1 MNCKQAHEMLD
12 DYLDGS
18 LSTMQ
23 FSSLHSHLNSC
34 DACQK
39 DFYQAQNLVIALKDI
54 PVPPAKTG
62 FENRVLSFLD
72 KEPTQKTSRHTWLI
86 AGLSSAMAA
95 TLTMWLSI
103 SSFNISPEN
112 IDHISTVNLVASQ
125 TQKVDLIF
133 NLPKVLSNATL
144 TIELPEQLEV
154 AGYPGKRQLQWNT
167 SFKKGANRLALPLI
181 STDTNNNSGLLL
193 AHLTK
198 NGKTKIFRIRINTK
212 SANTSSVTEKQ
223 LTINS

>member
-1 MNCKQAHEMLD
+1 MNCKQAHKMLD

-18 LSTMQ
+18 LSTIQ
-23 FSSLHSHLNSC
+23 FSTLHSHLNSC
-34 DACQK
+34 EACH
-39 DFYQAQNLVIALKDI
+39 DTFYQAQNLVIALKDI

-62 FENRVLSFLD
+62 FEKRVLSFLD
-72 KEPTQKTSRHTWLI
+72 KEPTLKTSKHTWFYAGFGSAI
-86 AGLSSAMAA
+86 AAM
-95 TLTMWLSI
+95 LTMWLSI
-103 SSFNISPEN
+103 SIFDISPEN
-112 IDHISTVNLVASQ
+112 IDHVSTVNLVASQ

-144 TIELPEQLEV
+144 TIELPEKIEV

-167 SFKKGANRLALPLI
+167 SFKKGANRLALPLVT
-181 STDTNNNSGLLL
+181 TDTNKSSGFLL

-212 SANTSSVTEKQ
+212 SVNSSSLNEKE
-223 LTINS
+223 LTIKT